1 MNDFKRIENFIKKVP
16 KSELHLHIEGSLE
29 PELMFKLSKRNK
41 VEIPF
46 KSIEEIKSAYNFS
59 NLDSFL
65 KIYYEG
71 SNVLISEEDFFDLTW
86 EYILRCKQ
94 DNIVHAE
101 IFFDPQSHTER
112 GIEFNTV
119 LSGIHKA
126 LEKANSELG
135 ITSKII
141 MCFLRHL
148 DEEPCFQVLKEATKH
163 KDKIIGVGLD
173 SSEKGNPPQKFKN
186 LFEAAIKE
194 GFLTVAHAG
203 EEGPP
208 EYIWDSLNLLK
219 ANSEF
224 NITSKIIMCFLRH
237 LEEEPCFEILN
248 QAAKHKDKIIA
259 VGLDSSEK
267 GNPPQK
273 FKNLFEKAIQEG
285 FLTVAHAGEEG
296 PPEYIWDSLKLLKVK
311 RIDHGVQCL
320 KDSKLVDLLKKN
332 QTPLTVC
339 PLSNI
344 KLCVFDR
351 LENHNL
357 KKMLDR
363 GLRVMVNSDD
373 PAYFGGYLNTNL
385 VETSKALNLS
395 LEDVKVLIK
404 NSFKSSFLDEN
415 SKKTWL
421 SKI

>member
-1 MNDFKRIENFIKKVP
+1 
-16 KSELHLHIEGSLE
+16 
-29 PELMFKLSKRNK
+29 
-41 VEIPF
+41 
-46 KSIEEIKSAYNFS
+46 
-59 NLDSFL
+59 
-65 KIYYEG
+65 
-71 SNVLISEEDFFDLTW
+71 
-86 EYILRCKQ
+86 
-94 DNIVHAE
+94 
-101 IFFDPQSHTER
+101 
-112 GIEFNTV
+112 
-119 LSGIHKA
+119 
-126 LEKANSELG
+126 
-135 ITSKII
+135 
-141 MCFLRHL
+141 
-148 DEEPCFQVLKEATKH
+148 
-163 KDKIIGVGLD
+163 
-173 SSEKGNPPQKFKN
+173 
-186 LFEAAIKE
+186 
-194 GFLTVAHAG
+194 
-203 EEGPP
+203 
-208 EYIWDSLNLLK
+208 
-219 ANSEF
+219 
-224 NITSKIIMCFLRH
+224 MCFLRH

-248 QAAKHKDKIIA
+248 QAVKHKDKIIA

>member
-1 MNDFKRIENFIKKVP
+1 MNNFESIENFIKNVP

-46 KSIEEIKSAYNFS
+46 KSIEEIRSAYNFS

-71 SNVLISEEDFFDLTW
+71 SNVLITEQDFFDLTW
-86 EYILRCKQ
+86 EYILKCKR
-94 DNIVHAE
+94 DNIVHTE

-112 GIEFNTV
+112 GVEFDTV
-119 LSGIHKA
+119 INGINKA
-126 LEKANSELG
+126 LIKAKSEFG
-135 ITSKII
+135 ITSEII

-148 DEEPCFQVLKEATKH
+148 DEEPCFEVLKHATKH

-173 SSEKGNPPQKFKN
+173 SSEKGNPPQKFKR
-186 LFEAAIKE
+186 LFDAAIKE

-208 EYIWDSLNLLK
+208 EYIWESIN
-219 ANSEF
+219 
-224 NITSKIIMCFLRH
+224 
-237 LEEEPCFEILN
+237 
-248 QAAKHKDKIIA
+248 
-259 VGLDSSEK
+259 
-267 GNPPQK
+267 
-273 FKNLFEKAIQEG
+273 
-285 FLTVAHAGEEG
+285 
-296 PPEYIWDSLKLLKVK
+296 LLKVK

-320 KDSKLVDLLKKN
+320 KDKKLVETLKEKKI
-332 QTPLTVC
+332 PLTVC

-344 KLCVFDR
+344 KLCVFDK

-357 KKMLDR
+357 KEMLDN

-385 VETSKALNLS
+385 IETSKALNLS
-395 LEDVKVLIK
+395 IEDIKVLIK
-404 NSFKSSFLDEN
+404 NSFKSSFLDEKSKN
-415 SKKTWL
+415 SWL
-421 SKI
+421 NKI